1 MTTEEF
7 ANRVIN
13 KFCEELTDL
22 VFQYIENDAELK
34 DDYHKFGLGELHAV
48 NQALGKKIKERFGV
62 ENLERS
68 NNPKSN
74 LIKSYAKHVEK

>member
-1 MTTEEF
+1 
-7 ANRVIN
+7 
-13 KFCEELTDL
+13 L

-34 DDYHKFGLGELHAV
+34 QDYQKFGSGEELYPV

-68 NNPKSN
+68 NQPKSN
-74 LIKSYAKHVEK
+74 LIKSYTKHTL

>member
-1 MTTEEF
+1 MTTDQF
-7 ANRVIN
+7 ANKVID
-13 KFCEELTDL
+13 KFCKELTDL

-34 DDYHKFGLGELHAV
+34 QDYQKFGSKKELHAV

-68 NNPKSN
+68 NQPKSN
-74 LIKSYAKHVEK
+74 LIKSYTKHTL